1 MADHLMR
8 ETRCFNK
15 RVKGGWH
22 PSPAGVHMLSVMAS
36 LAFLIAGCDQL
47 PWGNKKP
54 VDATPATAQSST
66 APGRPVVAPG
76 EVVATV
82 NGVDIS
88 KQDVE
93 FRVQELKAMVV
104 NLNRPWT
111 SLTEDQLKGVVDEL
125 VNNELMS
132 QDALARGLDR
142 STDTRR
148 RWEFLRR
155 GFFVQEWILAKQ
167 DQFKIG
173 STDVEQYYE
182 QNKLGFRVPE
192 RRRLRQ
198 ISVAS
203 EEQAKSVLGRLL
215 SEGADFAALAKES
228 SLAPTASQGGMITGW
243 VMRATEQAFLYR
255 TEADASAADVSH
267 LDPAL
272 EAAAFAIDRVNG
284 LSSYV
289 KGPDD
294 RYHLFQLVER
304 EQERTRPLNEVW
316 DQIKN
321 FLLLQKAQQELDALK
336 QRAKVETFPER
347 LATVTQ

>member
-1 MADHLMR
+1 MADDVM
-8 ETRCFNK
+8 
-15 RVKGGWH
+15 RVKGEG
-22 PSPAGVHMLSVMAS
+22 SRAKG
-36 LAFLIAGCDQL
+36 LAALFISAVLLIAGCDKL
-47 PWGNKKP
+47 PWGKP
-54 VDATPATAQSST
+54 PAEAPPATAQSAV
-66 APGRPVVAPG
+66 APGRAAVAPG
-76 EVVATV
+76 DIVATV
-82 NGVDIS
+82 NGVDMS
-88 KQDVE
+88 RQDVE
-93 FRVQELKAMVV
+93 FRVQELKAMVA
-104 NLNRPWT
+104 NLNRTWT
-111 SLTEDQLKGVVDEL
+111 PLTEDQLKGVVDEL

-132 QDALARGLDR
+132 QDAVARGLDR

-155 GFFVQEWILAKQ
+155 GFFVQEWVRAKQ
-167 DQFKIG
+167 DQLQVA
-173 STDVEQYYE
+173 SNEVEEFYE
-182 QNKLGFRVPE
+182 KNKMGFRVPE

-215 SEGADFAALAKES
+215 SDGADFAALATES
-228 SLAPTASQGGMITGW
+228 SLAPTAAQGGMITGW
-243 VMRATEQAFLYR
+243 VMRAKEKSP
-255 TEADASAADVSH
+255 EAVATAADVSS

-289 KGPDD
+289 KGPDN

-304 EQERTRPLNEVW
+304 EQERTRPLGEVW

-321 FLLLQKAQQELDALK
+321 FLLLQKAQRELDTLK
-336 QRAKVETFPER
+336 QHAKVETFPER

>member
-1 MADHLMR
+1 MADDVMRFKVQGSRFKAPALVLGAMFLM
-8 ETRCFNK
+8 
-15 RVKGGWH
+15 V
-22 PSPAGVHMLSVMAS
+22 
-36 LAFLIAGCDQL
+36 GCDKL
-47 PWGNKKP
+47 PWGKQP
-54 VDATPATAQSST
+54 AEAPPATAQSAV
-66 APGRPVVAPG
+66 APGRAAVAPG
-76 EVVATV
+76 DVVATV

-88 KQDVE
+88 RQDVE
-93 FRVQELKAMVV
+93 FRVQELKAMVA
-104 NLNRPWT
+104 NLNRTWT
-111 SLTEDQLKGVVDEL
+111 PLTEDQLKGVVDEL

-132 QDALARGLDR
+132 QDAVARGLDR

-155 GFFVQEWILAKQ
+155 GFFVQEWVRAKQ
-167 DQFKIG
+167 DQLEVG
-173 STDVEQYYE
+173 STEVEQYYE

-198 ISVAS
+198 MSVAS

-215 SEGADFAALAKES
+215 SDGADFAALATES
-228 SLAPTASQGGMITGW
+228 SLAPTAAQGGMITGW
-243 VMRATEQAFLYR
+243 VMRANETAFLYR
-255 TEADASAADVSH
+255 TDADAAAADVSS

-289 KGPDD
+289 KGPDN

-304 EQERTRPLNEVW
+304 EQERTRPLSEVW

-321 FLLLQKAQQELDALK
+321 FLLLQKAQRELDTLK
-336 QRAKVETFPER
+336 QHAKVETFPER